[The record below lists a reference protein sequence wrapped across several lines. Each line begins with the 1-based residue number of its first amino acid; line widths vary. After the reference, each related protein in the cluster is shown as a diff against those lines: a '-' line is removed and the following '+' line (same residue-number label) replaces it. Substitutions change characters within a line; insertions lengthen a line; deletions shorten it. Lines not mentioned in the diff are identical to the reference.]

1 NVNSSLSESER
12 QSQVDKNINQLK
24 KDFKKE
30 TFEDLLIRS
39 FFDGNKYFLFVTKT
53 YKDVRLVGA
62 PPSSIGN
69 YGKDTDNWM
78 WPRHTGDF
86 SMFRIYADK
95 NNKPSDYS
103 PDNVPYKPKR
113 ALNISL
119 DGVKEGD
126 FTMVFGF
133 PGNTKEYLH

>member
-1 NVNSSLSESER
+1 MTE
-12 QSQVDKNINQLK
+12 
-24 KDFKKE
+24 
-30 TFEDLLIRS
+30 
-39 FFDGNKYFLFVTKT
+39 T

-69 YGKDTDNWM
+69 FGKDTDNWM

-86 SMFRIYADK
+86 SLFRIYAGKD
-95 NNKPSDYS
+95 NKPAAYS
-103 PDNVPYKPKR
+103 KDNVPYRPKR
-113 ALNISL
+113 SLNISL

-133 PGNTKEYLH
+133 PGRTFEYLHSSAVRQIMNILRSCKNRYQGKNIKYS